1 MMLGADVP
9 GSTDAASPLQLDY
22 YRQKVV
28 EFQDILN
35 QMDAVANIANSIS
48 WETED
53 TQLAAD
59 MDAYLLDFDNK
70 KGSFRTAA
78 EALNFAINGINA
90 VGADFPKLTVP
101 QGLGVVPLVAAAGVA
116 GALAVAAALIIWG
129 RDWIA
134 GVSARAK
141 LGLQLDAIKDPAQR
155 ARLAERL
162 ALLDQAQSVAE
173 ASPITSVASIVK
185 WVAIAA
191 VAYFAIQS
199 YKAIG

>member
-1 MMLGADVP
+1 
-9 GSTDAASPLQLDY
+9 
-22 YRQKVV
+22 
-28 EFQDILN
+28 
-35 QMDAVANIANSIS
+35 
-48 WETED
+48 
-53 TQLAAD
+53 

-199 YKAIG
+199 YQALR

>member
-1 MMLGADVP
+1 MLNDTPDPNNPDGA
-9 GSTDAASPLQLDY
+9 TLLQLDY

-28 EFQDILN
+28 EFQGILD

-48 WETED
+48 WESTD
-53 TQLAAD
+53 KQLAAD

-90 VGADFPKLTVP
+90 AGISFPRLQVP

-116 GALAVAAALIIWG
+116 GALAVAAALIVWG

-134 GVSARAK
+134 SVTARAK

-155 ARLAERL
+155 ARVAEDLAR
-162 ALLDQAQSVAE
+162 LDQAQSVAE
-173 ASPITSVASIVK
+173 ASPISSVASIVK

-199 YKAIG
+199 YQALR

>member
-1 MMLGADVP
+1 MLGADVP
-9 GSTDAASPLQLDY
+9 GSVDAASPYQLDY

-48 WETED
+48 WETD
-53 TQLAAD
+53 DQQLAAD

-129 RDWIA
+129 RDWIGSVA
-134 GVSARAK
+134 ARAK

-173 ASPITSVASIVK
+173 ASPISSVASIVK